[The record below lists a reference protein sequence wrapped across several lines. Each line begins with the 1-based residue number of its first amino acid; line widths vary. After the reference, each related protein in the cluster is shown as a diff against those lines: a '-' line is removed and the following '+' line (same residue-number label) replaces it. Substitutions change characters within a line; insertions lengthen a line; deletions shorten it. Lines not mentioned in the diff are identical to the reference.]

1 MNFLRLKS
9 AVVDQYRRTYPQ
21 YWLDMLVERVRRDA
35 RNRRQEVE
43 GLRLRFGQVLAIK
56 RHAWLDLELV
66 IPGLNIVTNNGDLY
80 YAQMSCG
87 ESPASTIDYDG
98 SNGGLRLGSGST
110 SPTKSS
116 NDVTTFLAGT
126 GHALDATYE
135 KTNDSDSDNTGAAT
149 DTVTWRYSYTT
160 SEGNVS
166 GINEGAIVD
175 NRTTPNTALT
185 HFLFAST
192 WAKTSSDTAKIFA
205 NHNALGV

>member
-9 AVVDQYRRTYPQ
+9 AALEYYRRTYPQ
-21 YWLDMLVERVRRDA
+21 YWLDMLVERIRKDAPRD
-35 RNRRQEVE
+35 VS
-43 GLRLRFGQVLAIK
+43 LRFGQVLAIK
-56 RHAWLDLELV
+56 RHAYLDLELV
-66 IPGLNIVTNNGDLY
+66 VPGLNIVTNNGDLY
-80 YAQMSCG
+80 YAQMACG

-98 SNGGLRLGSGST
+98 SNAGLRLGSGST
-110 SPTKSS
+110 SPTKTS

-135 KTNDSDSDNTGAAT
+135 KTNDGDSDNTGAAT

-185 HFLFAST
+185 HFLFAATFTKS
-192 WAKTSSDTAKIFA
+192 SSDTLKVFA
-205 NHNALGV
+205 NHNYLGV